1 MTLQK
6 TWYIIHGNSF
16 QIMFICYKGKIIMSK
31 IRNIVVAMAIIG
43 IINLPVCASSYEYV
57 TVSPSSNEANN
68 VHENVGNSLN
78 NKTLQTS
85 VEKTSTFVN
94 EKADEKEVSSE
105 KYLSYT
111 TQFEDFSNKRL
122 NKKYSKAIVS
132 IKNISNKPLK
142 FVWSQTNNDITANTA
157 YNNTIYIATI
167 GSQCVAF
174 IGGLTIIGVPFAIYG
189 ATEMVKNKNAKLLNE
204 INSYVKSGNANWN
217 AILQPNESMSLH
229 FIKSKTQTDPILFK
243 TRFTGNNDNFYT
255 ELNVKL

>member
-1 MTLQK
+1 
-6 TWYIIHGNSF
+6 
-16 QIMFICYKGKIIMSK
+16 MSK

-57 TVSPSSNEANN
+57 TVSPSNNEANAT
-68 VHENVGNSLN
+68 VESVGNAINNTTLKTSVTKKMSLN
-78 NKTLQTS
+78 
-85 VEKTSTFVN
+85 
-94 EKADEKEVSSE
+94 DEKNVSSE

-111 TQFEDFSNKRL
+111 TQLEDFTNKRI
-122 NKKYSKAIVS
+122 NKKYSKAVVT
-132 IKNISNKPLK
+132 IKNISNEPLK
-142 FVWSQTNNDITANTA
+142 FVWSQQNNDVTGQTVYENSL
-157 YNNTIYIATI
+157 YYATI

-174 IGGLTIIGVPFAIYG
+174 IGGATIIGTPFAIYG

-204 INSYVKSGNANWN
+204 INSYVKAGSVNWN